1 MRKSTMWSATSLALT
16 TAIFLT
22 ACGGSEPVSREDQQA
37 AAFTDLRSVVAE
49 TVSDDGRQRE
59 VLAII
64 DTLENDISELRAL
77 LIRRRAEL
85 REINANY
92 DATREEFLDF
102 ANQIETQIQDGRRRA
117 LEQHV
122 KLAAAMTEEEWDS
135 LSKAQTRAMRSIA
148 QSVQGI

>member
-1 MRKSTMWSATSLALT
+1 MYRQILFIPMLAV
-16 TAIFLT
+16 AIFLA
-22 ACGGSEPVSREDQQA
+22 ACSGSEPVSREDQQA

-64 DTLENDISELRAL
+64 DTLEKDISELRAL

-85 REINANY
+85 RELNANY
-92 DATREEFLDF
+92 DATRKELLDF
-102 ANQIETQIQDGRRRA
+102 ASQMDSQIQNGRRRA

-122 KLAAAMTEEEWDS
+122 KLAAAMTEDEWDS